1 MGPTVKAAIKRDRKT
16 VMSFFKLIKHILEE
30 YDSSQW
36 MPAWTIASGV
46 HDLGALILIEK
57 DKIKMNPDLF
67 GRPIQEVKLPEDVQA
82 AVKETLK
89 KIK

>member
-16 VMSFFKLIKHILEE
+16 VMAFFRLVKHILGE
-30 YDSSQW
+30 YDSSAW

-46 HDLGALILIEK
+46 HDLGALVMIEK

-67 GRPIQEVKLPEDVQA
+67 GRPIQEVKLPEDVLDG
-82 AVKETLK
+82 VKETLK